1 MAKKR
6 PTFPGTRKRALD
18 KRAMDVED
26 PAWRAWFL
34 EVARRRGELEK
45 AEKRF
50 VIRTYE
56 DDGGSK
62 TVARH
67 KSDPVLLKKVV
78 KDVAKDM
85 RPKPAD
91 ELEAIRATWATVAG
105 PEIAAES
112 AVYSF
117 RGGILTIEVYSGIL
131 LQELRQF
138 HADALVKDLRD
149 VWPASVSLVQLKFR
163 TGQRSSTS

>member
-18 KRAMDVED
+18 KRALDVED

-34 EVARRRGELEK
+34 EVARRRGEIEK

-50 VIRTYE
+50 VVRTYE
-56 DDGGSK
+56 DDSGNK
-62 TVARH
+62 TVARR
-67 KSDPVLLKKVV
+67 KSDPVVLRKLV

-85 RPKPAD
+85 RPRPAD
-91 ELEAIRATWATVAG
+91 ELEMIRATWASVAG
-105 PEIAAES
+105 TEIAVES

-117 RGGILTIEVYSGIL
+117 RGGILTVEVYSGIL

-138 HADALVKDLRD
+138 HAEALVKDLRD
-149 VWPASVSLVQLKFR
+149 VWPASVPLVQLKFR
-163 TGQRSSTS
+163 TGKRSSTP